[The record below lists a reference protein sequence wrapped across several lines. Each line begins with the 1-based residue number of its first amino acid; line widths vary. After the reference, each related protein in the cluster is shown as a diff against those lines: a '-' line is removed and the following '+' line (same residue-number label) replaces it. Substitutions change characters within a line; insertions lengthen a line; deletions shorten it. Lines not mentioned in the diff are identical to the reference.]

1 MCGGVMWC
9 PVTSA
14 WNLLPKYFSGAGE
27 IPQWIKFLPWK
38 NMDMSWIPGTHK
50 NVRVCFWSHVNVRVG
65 ETGARKSLEL
75 SLAYIVNSGQL
86 EILCQKIHH
95 MCVCVCVKILFM
107 TKHKCFYMTIFWN
120 SIFDYWNASLYQN
133 RETNCLSFLLC
144 YFPFS
149 RDPDQ
154 GQTCFSKSFI
164 VNLKRNLSSYI
175 LICVLNINWSVRE
188 AESRI

>member
-75 SLAYIVNSGQL
+75 MPSLAYIVNSGQL

-95 MCVCVCVKILFM
+95 MCVCVLKSCLWLSINVSIWQFFEIAYLIIEMLPYTKIGRP
-107 TKHKCFYMTIFWN
+107 IV
-120 SIFDYWNASLYQN
+120 S
-133 RETNCLSFLLC
+133 LSFYVIFL
-144 YFPFS
+144 FPET
-149 RDPDQ
+149 
-154 GQTCFSKSFI
+154 QTKAKLAFRSPS
-164 VNLKRNLSSYI
+164 LSI
-175 LICVLNINWSVRE
+175 WRGICL
-188 AESRI
+188 RIF

>member
-65 ETGARKSLEL
+65 ETGARKISGTHAQPSLHSEFRPVRNL
-75 SLAYIVNSGQL
+75 VSKNSSYV
-86 EILCQKIHH
+86 
-95 MCVCVCVKILFM
+95 CVCVCVKILFM

-154 GQTCFSKSFI
+154 G
-164 VNLKRNLSSYI
+164 
-175 LICVLNINWSVRE
+175 
-188 AESRI
+188 